1 MVVYFI
7 YAFMNQH
14 DLRIANRYGQ
24 YDLFKHS
31 KELDGLS
38 CALWGF
44 TDNKDIKNQFL
55 IERPIARRY
64 IVEKKDMTESE
75 YSNFM
80 MDHFRFEL
88 LPAYLDSRIDIG
100 PKSGY
105 TKSEVMKTKVPKKE
119 LSNYMKRIVT
129 KYEFDYVVN
138 NLGEIC
144 TEMECQLF
152 GTLEIPGDKDVYAAP
167 VAKLMELTNFE
178 YQMMTYQL
186 PFSTTIKFTPDIIR
200 RASENL
206 HDVFSIASIFYH
218 VFAEMIYREVIE

>member
-1 MVVYFI
+1 MIVYFI
-7 YAFMNQH
+7 YAFINQH
-14 DLRIANRYGQ
+14 DLNIANRYGQ

-31 KELDGLS
+31 KEIDGLS

-55 IERPIARRY
+55 EERPVPRRY
-64 IVEKKDMTESE
+64 IVEKKDMSESE
-75 YSNFM
+75 YSNYM

-88 LPAYLDSRIDIG
+88 LPAYLSTKIEIG

-105 TKSEVMKTKVPKKE
+105 NKTDVMKTKVSKKE
-119 LSNYMKRIVT
+119 TSEYMKRIVT

-144 TEMECQLF
+144 TAMEGHLF
-152 GTLEIPGDKDVYAAP
+152 GSLEIPGDKNVYVAP

-178 YQMMTYQL
+178 FQMMVYQL
-186 PFSTTIKFTPDIIR
+186 PFSPRCTPEVIR
-200 RASENL
+200 RASQNL
-206 HDVFSIASIFYH
+206 NDVFSVASIFYH

>member
-14 DLRIANRYGQ
+14 DLKIANRYGQ

-88 LPAYLDSRIDIG
+88 LPAYLDIRIDIG

-105 TKSEVMKTKVPKKE
+105 SKSEVMKTKVLKKE

-152 GTLEIPGDKDVYAAP
+152 GALEIPGDKDVYVAP

>member
-1 MVVYFI
+1 
-7 YAFMNQH
+7 
-14 DLRIANRYGQ
+14 
-24 YDLFKHS
+24 
-31 KELDGLS
+31 
-38 CALWGF
+38 
-44 TDNKDIKNQFL
+44 
-55 IERPIARRY
+55 
-64 IVEKKDMTESE
+64 
-75 YSNFM
+75 M

-144 TEMECQLF
+144 TEMEYQVF

>member
-1 MVVYFI
+1 
-7 YAFMNQH
+7 
-14 DLRIANRYGQ
+14 
-24 YDLFKHS
+24 
-31 KELDGLS
+31 
-38 CALWGF
+38 
-44 TDNKDIKNQFL
+44 
-55 IERPIARRY
+55 
-64 IVEKKDMTESE
+64 MTESE

-88 LPAYLDSRIDIG
+88 LPAYLDNRINIG

-119 LSNYMKRIVT
+119 LSHYMKRIVT

-144 TEMECQLF
+144 TEMEFQVFSSLD
-152 GTLEIPGDKDVYAAP
+152 IPGSKDVYVGP
-167 VAKLMELTNFE
+167 VAKFMELTNFE
-178 YQMMTYQL
+178 FQMMAYRL
-186 PFSTTIKFTPDIIR
+186 PFLPGMSYAIR
-200 RASENL
+200 KVSQNL

>member
-1 MVVYFI
+1 
-7 YAFMNQH
+7 MNQH
-14 DLRIANRYGQ
+14 DLKIANRYGQ

-105 TKSEVMKTKVPKKE
+105 
-119 LSNYMKRIVT
+119 T